1 MSPSPGNNATVSG
14 CLLRERDQKILEK
27 HAKEKTELEYRI
39 QKLKKANDERA
50 TELFDALRRGD
61 RLARSIGF
69 DDLYKAQIYLDSCDH
84 STSFKENIDRSSL
97 LEAELTCEKKEVEI
111 LQVKL
116 DKVGDY
122 NKIRDELEKLKTELR

>member
-1 MSPSPGNNATVSG
+1 MSPGDNATVASS
-14 CLLRERDQKILEK
+14 LLRERDQKILEK
-27 HAKEKTELEYRI
+27 FAKEKTELEHRI

-50 TELFDALRRGD
+50 KELFDALRRGD
-61 RLARSIGF
+61 RLAHSIGF

-84 STSFKENIDRSSL
+84 STSFKENIDRVSL

-111 LQVKL
+111 LQIKL

-122 NKIRDELEKLKTELR
+122 NKIKDELEKLKTELR